1 MNRHRRSL
9 SAHQPSRRPATGRP
23 SSFALRPFALSTC
36 VLSLALVALATPAR
50 AFDATSVT
58 LLSQAWPAGTES
70 RIDDIGR
77 GVGVVFSPDLSVRN
91 NCRFYEALGFSC
103 FQDANWEN
111 VLDALHRHN
120 VLYPENRIHTLI
132 LETHGTN
139 GNGAKLQ
146 ISYTPTAD
154 RSYIS
159 AGALQQRLEPEGIDY
174 VIISACNSGRLL
186 RPEIYARLDPY
197 NGDKLFLPPTC
208 GIVDAT
214 EDFDAGRNSVTIVR
228 PAESHIETTLVGR
241 LAELAPATRRA
252 LLASAKAKGIKLP
265 KEFAVSDLMVQMLTR
280 DPRLRLVA
288 NSSVEEMSKEI
299 LTQDRS
305 EANFKHF
312 VSYLNRVSLHD
323 SRGAAVPTAKTA
335 AKRKKGAAG
344 LKRAAR

>member
-1 MNRHRRSL
+1 MNRHFLNL
-9 SAHQPSRRPATGRP
+9 SALVCA
-23 SSFALRPFALSTC
+23 ALCLG
-36 VLSLALVALATPAR
+36 LAAPAR
-50 AFDATSVT
+50 AFDDTSLA
-58 LLSQAWPAGTES
+58 LLAHAWPAGTGA

-91 NCRFYEALGFSC
+91 NCRFYEALGFAC
-103 FQDANWEN
+103 FQDANWET
-111 VLDALHRHN
+111 VLDDLHRHN

-146 ISYTPTAD
+146 ISYSPTAD

-159 AGALQQRLEPEGIDY
+159 VGALQQRLEPEGIDY

-214 EDFDAGRNSVTIVR
+214 DDFEAGRNVVTIVR

-241 LAELAPATRRA
+241 IAELAPATRRA

-265 KEFAVSDLMVQMLTR
+265 REFAISDLMVQMLTR
-280 DPRLRLVA
+280 DRRLKLVA
-288 NSSVEEMSKEI
+288 NTPVEEMSKEI

-305 EANFKHF
+305 EENFKKF
-312 VSYLNRVSLHD
+312 VTYMTAAGIRD
-323 SRGAAVPTAKTA
+323 SRGAAPAAKTA
-335 AKRKKGAAG
+335 AARRKAATGA
-344 LKRAAR
+344 KRASR